1 MTPSHGAL
9 VSDDGA
15 VRTMGSLRS
24 SNPSTTHRM
33 CIVDRRLILGSCMVL
48 ALSAAIPA
56 RAQSQA
62 PVRDVN
68 IEFTSRL
75 ITTADGLPQN
85 SVNDMMLGADGALW
99 LGTFGGLSRY
109 DGKHI
114 TVLSTGGDGQLAT
127 PRIVS
132 VAQAPVGTIW
142 VGSQGNGA
150 GVRDRMALRPVPFGG
165 DAGSRIDDTIHDVV
179 FDRRGNAWFAT
190 DRGAV
195 RRAVDG
201 VTRIFRLSEQEPGNH
216 SFRLHEDADGGIW
229 VAHVGGVVRIVDDS
243 VHHLPY
249 PDASPSYP
257 PHVLAGDSEGT
268 ILLGTRV
275 RGGELLR
282 WDGDRCTPVLTQF
295 LPKSDRIRA
304 LNALPDSSWAI
315 GTDAG
320 RLMIWRP
327 GTLTQ
332 VSAEHLGRSA
342 IIQVLPRP
350 TGGFWLATNTDGLIE
365 LTSQPVRS
373 LTRDGERLPSAVAVT
388 TDRAGASWAT
398 LACNGVVRQDK
409 TGRITSFPLRHGVSS
424 IHEAKDGRY
433 WLGTDNGLF

>member
-1 MTPSHGAL
+1 
-9 VSDDGA
+9 
-15 VRTMGSLRS
+15 MG
-24 SNPSTTHRM
+24 
-33 CIVDRRLILGSCMVL
+33 IVDRRLILGSCMVL

-99 LGTFGGLSRY
+99 LATFGGLSRY

-114 TVLSTGGDGQLAT
+114 TVL
-127 PRIVS
+127 
-132 VAQAPVGTIW
+132 
-142 VGSQGNGA
+142 
-150 GVRDRMALRPVPFGG
+150 ALRPVPFGG

-190 DRGAV
+190 ERGAV

-365 LTSQPVRS
+365 LTSQPARS

-409 TGRITSFPLRHGVSS
+409 TGRITSFPLRHCVSS
-424 IHEAKDGRY
+424 IHEAKDGRHGQRA
-433 WLGTDNGLF
+433 LLMGPRRGARAHATRPRAHPGTV